1 MERIAYVSQ
10 KWHYIGSKPLFMND
24 ELFANLISNSDTS
37 LLSLLHYSSVLVMG
51 CVIYKDK

>member
-24 ELFANLISNSDTS
+24 ELFAILISNSDTIS
-37 LLSLLHYSSVLVMG
+37 IVFAPL
-51 CVIYKDK
+51 K